1 MFKWSSLEKTL
12 RLRGVYRVL
21 SSYLRFKM
29 GRPRLSYVVYCCT
42 ARCNLR
48 CVFCNWWRSNI
59 RELNREEA
67 LKVVRQLADFGVVA
81 IDFSGG
87 EPTLRRDL
95 EILAGEARERGVYTV
110 LSTNGTTITDSRAKS
125 LSRVFDVVNISLD
138 GFEHTHD
145 STRGVAGTYK
155 MVLKSIRLLRESNVK
170 VGVDLTIYSANVDE
184 VAQLFK
190 SLIGVV
196 DFVSF
201 QPVMPYPPPVELK
214 PEPEKVSALVKYLL
228 ELKES
233 RPRFI
238 APTRWYIETIERYF
252 QCKMDSVC
260 DAGTLYAMIDPDG
273 TLLACNAVKG
283 SVIGNIVETPL
294 KDLWVSGRR
303 IDALKTVGNCKGCLS
318 QCTTLISM
326 SYRKLSLET
335 IKNILNYA

>member
-1 MFKWSSLEKTL
+1 MSCLEKTL
-12 RLRGVYRVL
+12 RLRSIYRVL
-21 SSYLRFKM
+21 SSYLRFKI
-29 GRPRLSYVVYCCT
+29 GKPGLSYVVYCCT

-59 RELNREEA
+59 RELKTEDA
-67 LKVVRQLADFGVVA
+67 LKVVGQLADFGVVA

-87 EPTLRRDL
+87 EPTLREDL

-125 LSRVFDVVNISLD
+125 ICRVFDVVNISLD
-138 GFEHTHD
+138 GFEYTHD
-145 STRGVAGTYK
+145 STRGVAGTYRR
-155 MVLKSIRLLRESNVK
+155 VLKTIQHLRENDVK
-170 VGVDLTIYSANVDE
+170 VGIDLTIYSANIDE
-184 VAQLFK
+184 AVQLFK
-190 SLIGVV
+190 SLKGAV
-196 DFVSF
+196 DFISF

-214 PEPEKVSALVKYLL
+214 PESEKVSILVKSLL
-228 ELKES
+228 ELKERS
-233 RPRFI
+233 PQFI
-238 APTRWYIETIERYF
+238 APTRWYIETVERYF
-252 QCKMDSVC
+252 QCGMSKIC

-273 TLLACNAVKG
+273 TLLACNTVRE

-303 IDALKTVGNCKGCLS
+303 ADALKAVDNCRGCLS

-335 IKNILNYA
+335 IKSLVNYA